1 MITKPKR
8 RRETQ
13 DLHDQENLA
22 GARRRRRRVPPQHN
36 ITIQLDQATAPSGS
50 PQWVDPPATHSRGV
64 PDTTERAHDH
74 TDQRCAVERARRLAP
89 AADQDPEAVAKLL
102 GCPSD
107 TSTVYPY
114 AFGSAMAQMRDLLA
128 ILDELATTS
137 RAGRRAMTTP
147 PHEYIPAGPVG
158 TAPYLGYCPPEVR
171 QEALPGSRCERSA
184 DWMRRQRFRCSP
196 DYTRSLWAG
205 CE

>member
-1 MITKPKR
+1 MTRALP
-8 RRETQ
+8 Q
-13 DLHDQENLA
+13 
-22 GARRRRRRVPPQHN
+22 AR
-36 ITIQLDQATAPSGS
+36 LLSG
-50 PQWVDPPATHSRGV
+50 
-64 PDTTERAHDH
+64 
-74 TDQRCAVERARRLAP
+74 DQRCAVERARRLAP

-171 QEALPGSRCERSA
+171 QEAFCAVLEGVVMGAYDRRIIAWPSRGTCMATSAKDGPG
-184 DWMRRQRFRCSP
+184 FRAAEGQGGPC
-196 DYTRSLWAG
+196 R
-205 CE
+205 